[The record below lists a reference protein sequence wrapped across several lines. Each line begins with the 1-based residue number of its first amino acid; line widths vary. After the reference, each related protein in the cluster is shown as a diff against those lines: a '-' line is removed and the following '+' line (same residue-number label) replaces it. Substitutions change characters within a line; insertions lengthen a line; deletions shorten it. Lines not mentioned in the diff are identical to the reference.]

1 MGKPVIFI
9 PARIG
14 SKRLPS
20 KNLRRINGLSLVQ
33 ILLKKLR
40 TLDINMEIVLSS
52 ESDEILNQG
61 KSFDISTHRRSSD
74 LSNDNATSE
83 DFIYD
88 YFIKNNDV
96 DKIIMIHT
104 ICPLLSL
111 DSISKFIA
119 ESLSKTTLISID
131 RQWLE
136 FIHDNKPVN
145 FTFSKKENSQD
156 LSPMYRLNW
165 AMSSWTRE
173 VFLNGYKATNQ
184 SGTYSGD
191 VEYFEISSEEAI
203 MIKENVDL
211 EICKILL
218 GKDE

>member
-33 ILLKKLR
+33 ILLMKLR
-40 TLDINMEIVLSS
+40 ALDLNMDIVLSS
-52 ESDEILNQG
+52 DSEEILDQG
-61 KSFDISTHRRSSD
+61 KLFDIILHRRRND

-88 YFIKNNDV
+88 YFIENNEV

-104 ICPLLSL
+104 ICPLLTT

-119 ESLSKTTLISID
+119 KSLSKTTLISID

-136 FIHDNKPVN
+136 FIHENIPVN

-156 LSPMYRLNW
+156 LNPVYRLNW

-173 VFLNGYKATNQ
+173 FFLDGYRATNQ

-203 MIKENVDL
+203 MIKESVDF